1 MDTYILNVDSSQL
14 GISNPNDYTVTMNTP
29 LYSVSDLKV
38 LSGVI
43 PLTSNNVNG
52 GNNSIIVDGT
62 TYSIAEGNYDITS
75 LEVALDAALP
85 AAVST
90 SRDITTNTITFTS
103 GTAFTLSFGEN
114 SLVEVLGFTQNVE
127 SVTTITSGSVNLG
140 NPRSLVLQI
149 INGDDELS
157 EKLFVGNLTYTARFM
172 IYTDGDRLD
181 YKYVDDPVQYNF
193 KRGNELL
200 SDKWKIKWF
209 YSNKNTLHPYDFRG
223 QHHTLKFEL
232 TGTTD
237 KLKTITKTEETVSE
251 RPTPVELPQFITK
264 PRFHRIMTYALVIL
278 IILIGVVFIV
288 SQRKRVVTL

>member
-14 GISNPNDYTVTMNTP
+14 DISNPNDYTVTMNTP
-29 LYSVSDLKV
+29 LYSVSDLKL

-43 PLTSNNVNG
+43 PLTQFNINS
-52 GNNSIIVDGT
+52 GNNTIILNDS
-62 TYSIAEGNYDITS
+62 TYTIDEGDYTLSTLATELNG
-75 LEVALDAALP
+75 ELP
-85 AAVST
+85 RTVSADT
-90 SRDITTNTITFTS
+90 DNNTITIS
-103 GTAFTLSFGEN
+103 GASFTLSFGEN
-114 SLVEVLGFTQNVE
+114 SLMEVLGFTQNVE
-127 SVTTITSGSVNLG
+127 SVISVTSGSVNLG

-157 EKLFVGNLTYTARFM
+157 EKLFVGNLTYTARLM

-193 KRGNELL
+193 KRGSELL

-237 KLKTITKTEETVSE
+237 KLKTITKSEETVSE
-251 RPTPVELPQFITK
+251 RPTPVELPQFRFK
-264 PRFHRIMTYALVIL
+264 PRFDRIMTYALVVL
-278 IILIGVVFIV
+278 IIIIGIVFIV
-288 SQRKRVVTL
+288 SQRKRVVAL

>member
-14 GISNPNDYTVTMNTP
+14 DISNPNDYTVTMNTP
-29 LYSVSDLKV
+29 LYSVSDLKL

-43 PLTSNNVNG
+43 PLTQFNINS
-52 GNNSIIVDGT
+52 GNNTIEYDGIT
-62 TYSIAEGNYDITS
+62 ITIPDGNYTSTS
-75 LEVALDAALP
+75 LKNQLD
-85 AAVST
+85 T
-90 SRDITTNTITFTS
+90 SLSPITVTENTNNNTITFS
-103 GTAFTLSFGEN
+103 NASAFSLSFGEN
-114 SLVEVLGFTQNVE
+114 SLMEVLGFTQNVE
-127 SVTTITSGSVNLG
+127 NVTTVTSGSVNLG

-157 EKLFVGNLTYTARFM
+157 EQLFVGNLTYTARLM

-193 KRGNELL
+193 KRGSELL

-237 KLKTITKTEETVSE
+237 KLKTITKSEETVSE
-251 RPTPVELPQFITK
+251 RPKPVELPQFTFK
-264 PRFHRIMTYALVIL
+264 PRFDRIMTYALVVL
-278 IILIGVVFIV
+278 IILIGIVFIA
-288 SQRKRVVTL
+288 SQRKRVVVL